1 MIQCKNTGKEVSF
14 GHIIGFTSIDSKVI
28 TKFYGITNST
38 TGNYEVPII

>member
-14 GHIIGFTSIDSKVI
+14 GHIIGFTSIDSKVR

-38 TGNYEVPII
+38 TGNY